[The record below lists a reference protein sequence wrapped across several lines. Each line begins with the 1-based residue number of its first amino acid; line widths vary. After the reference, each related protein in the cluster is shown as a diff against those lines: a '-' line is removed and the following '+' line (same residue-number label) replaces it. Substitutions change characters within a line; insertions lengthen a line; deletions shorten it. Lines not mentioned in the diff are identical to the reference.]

1 MNRPWAAKPFAK
13 RTQHEQ
19 QAHQLVLRAVLIVTM
34 QGGQHE
40 DVAAARVFQGPPLVF
55 TVVTITST

>member
-1 MNRPWAAKPFAK
+1 MGAVTAQRV
-13 RTQHEQ
+13 QHEQ
-19 QAHQLVLRAVLIVTM
+19 QAHQLVLRAVFVVTM
-34 QGGQHE
+34 QGCQHE